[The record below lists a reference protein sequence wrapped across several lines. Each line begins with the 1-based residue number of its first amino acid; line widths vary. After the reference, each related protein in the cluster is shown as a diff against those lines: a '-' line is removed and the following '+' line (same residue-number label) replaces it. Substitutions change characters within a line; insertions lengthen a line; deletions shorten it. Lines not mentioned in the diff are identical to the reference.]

1 MWNTSPEWTT
11 ECFRFRQRMVL
22 RRLEVFSQTLLFSAQ
37 LRFIPSTVV
46 EILRDDHKMTQ
57 NVIVAVAEPSV
68 VANEISLLSKT
79 WHDKMWPERKQTKDC
94 IWKTSLLLSFSA
106 GFVLTSG
113 FSQSL
118 FELFKFVLKAVNQS
132 NKGVRQSPRS
142 VWTYS
147 FIFLVM
153 DRVCELVHSGSIVLG
168 EPRVYKFA
176 TSLDNKSWT
185 HDCGRAHYYF
195 KNYV

>member
-1 MWNTSPEWTT
+1 MWNTSPEWTK

-46 EILRDDHKMTQ
+46 EILRDDHKMMP

-79 WHDKMWPERKQTKDC
+79 WHDKMWPERKQTK
-94 IWKTSLLLSFSA
+94 
-106 GFVLTSG
+106 
-113 FSQSL
+113 
-118 FELFKFVLKAVNQS
+118 
-132 NKGVRQSPRS
+132 
-142 VWTYS
+142 WTYS
-147 FIFLVM
+147 FICLVM